1 MNFPGLVLTALT
13 VVQGLLG
20 ESSDTEGY
28 NVILMI
34 HLMDN
39 HHNFQTRKV
48 QKMQRESIVI

>member
-13 VVQGLLG
+13 GVQGLLG